1 MNETIETL
9 NANHKLN
16 NEALKTK
23 HNDLQAHLDEKILT
37 LDNEK
42 NNNKN
47 LQLNVCIIVL
57 RLSSPESLL
66 LK

>member
-47 LQLNVCIIVL
+47 LQLTVYIIVL
-57 RLSSPESLL
+57 RLSSFF
-66 LK
+66 

>member
-47 LQLNVCIIVL
+47 LQLTVCIIVL
-57 RLSSPESLL
+57 RLSSFF
-66 LK
+66 

>member
-23 HNDLQAHLDEKILT
+23 HNELQAHLDEKILT

-42 NNNKN
+42 NNTKN
-47 LQLNVCIIVL
+47 LQLTVCIIVL
-57 RLSSPESLL
+57 RLSSPESIL

>member
-1 MNETIETL
+1 LNETIETL

-47 LQLNVCIIVL
+47 LQLTVYIIVL
-57 RLSSPESLL
+57 RLSSFF
-66 LK
+66 